1 MNMFRKRFLA
11 VVALAAILLP
21 ASGCGTLLYPARIDA
36 KASTRLDT
44 RVVILDCL
52 WLFAGVIPGVVAL
65 ATDFLTGA
73 AYFSEGE
80 ATASAGDT
88 VSIKVYGAA
97 PADCMMEL
105 RLVDKDGRDLAKPAR
120 VASVTGQELDSDLR
134 LVMPSGIESKEAKLV
149 LALDGREQVRWTV
162 VPR

>member
-1 MNMFRKRFLA
+1 MDMFRNRYLVA
-11 VVALAAILLP
+11 VALATILVSY
-21 ASGCGTLLYPARIDA
+21 SGCGTLLYPARLDA
-36 KASTRLDT
+36 KASTKLDT

-73 AYFSEGE
+73 AYFSQGE
-80 ATASAGDT
+80 ATASSGDT
-88 VSIKVYGAA
+88 VSVNLYGAA

-105 RLVDKDGRDLAKPAR
+105 RLVDSNGRDLTKPAR
-120 VASVTGQELDSDLR
+120 VAAVAGEELDSGLS
-134 LVMPSGIESKEAKLV
+134 LVMPSEVENQEATLI

>member
-1 MNMFRKRFLA
+1 MNLFRNRLLVAISLTAFLFST
-11 VVALAAILLP
+11 P
-21 ASGCGTLLYPARIDA
+21 GCGTLLYPARLDSA
-36 KASTRLDT
+36 ASTRLDT

-80 ATASAGDT
+80 VKVSSGDT
-88 VSIKVYGAA
+88 VSVKVYGAA

-105 RLVDKDGRDLAKPAR
+105 RLVDTNGVDLAKPTR
-120 VASVTGQELDSDLR
+120 VASVAGEELDSALS
-134 LVMPSGIESKEAKLV
+134 LVVPSKIENSEAQLV
-149 LALDGREQVRWTV
+149 LALDGREQVSWVV

>member
-1 MNMFRKRFLA
+1 MDLFRNRFLT

-21 ASGCGTLLYPARIDA
+21 ASGCGTLMYPARIDA
-36 KASTRLDT
+36 KPSTRLDT

-52 WLFAGVIPGVVAL
+52 WLVAGIIPGVVAL

-73 AYFSEGE
+73 AYFPEGE
-80 ATASAGDT
+80 ANVSSGDT
-88 VSIKVYGAA
+88 VSVKVYGAA

-105 RLVDKDGRDLAKPAR
+105 RLVDKNGRDLAKPAR
-120 VASVTGQELDSDLR
+120 VPSVTGEELDSDLR
-134 LVMPSGIESKEAKLV
+134 LVMPSGIEQKEAALV

-162 VPR
+162 VTR

>member
-1 MNMFRKRFLA
+1 MDLFRNRFMV
-11 VVALAAILLP
+11 VVALAAVILATP
-21 ASGCGTLLYPARIDA
+21 GCGTLLHPARLEA

-65 ATDFLTGA
+65 ATDFVTGA

-80 ATASAGDT
+80 AKVSSGDT
-88 VSIKVYGAA
+88 VSVKVYGAA

-105 RLVDKDGRDLAKPAR
+105 RLVDTNGVDLAKPAR
-120 VASVTGQELDSDLR
+120 LASVTGEELDSDLA
-134 LVMPSGIESKEAKLV
+134 LVVPGEIENKEATLV
-149 LALDGREQVRWTV
+149 LAVGGREQVRWTV

>member
-1 MNMFRKRFLA
+1 MGLFRNRLLV
-11 VVALAAILLP
+11 VVALAAVMFSTP
-21 ASGCGTLLYPARIDA
+21 GCGTLLYPARLDA
-36 KASTRLDT
+36 TASTRLDT

-65 ATDFLTGA
+65 AADFLTGA

-80 ATASAGDT
+80 AKVSSGDT
-88 VSIKVYGAA
+88 VSVKVYGAA

-105 RLVDKDGRDLAKPAR
+105 RLVDTNGVDLAKPAR
-120 VASVTGQELDSDLR
+120 LASVTGEELDSDLA
-134 LVMPSGIESKEAKLV
+134 LVVPGEIENKEATLV
-149 LALDGREQVRWTV
+149 LAVGGREQVRWTV